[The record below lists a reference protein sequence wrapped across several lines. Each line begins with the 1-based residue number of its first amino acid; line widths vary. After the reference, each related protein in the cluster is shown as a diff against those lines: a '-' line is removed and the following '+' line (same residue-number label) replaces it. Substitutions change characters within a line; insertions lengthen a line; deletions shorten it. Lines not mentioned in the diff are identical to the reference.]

1 MTSLSERDI
10 EQRLVKAVKAK
21 GGLAPKFVSPGFDGV
36 PDRIVLLPHGRIAFI
51 ELKAKGR
58 KMRPLQVR
66 RKRQLESLGFSVYCI
81 DGPEQIG
88 GILDEIQSS

>member
-1 MTSLSERDI
+1 MNEKQI
-10 EQRLVKAVKAK
+10 EKKLVEAVKQS

-36 PDRIVLLPHGRIAFI
+36 PDRLILLPSGRMAFA
-51 ELKAKGR
+51 ELKSPGK

-66 RKRQLESLGFSVYCI
+66 RMRQLEGLGFKVYCI

-88 GILDEIQSS
+88 GVIDEIRGT